1 MAPPLITAFVRPR
14 LAAPL
19 TWGTPIDSL
28 IAVPAETEESVTSR
42 ALFIFGLTYVAYA
55 VLYLAR
61 KPVSVVK
68 TTLEAELKMSIAALG
83 RIDAA
88 LLLAY
93 TAGQL
98 LLGRT
103 VAMLGRTLPLVL
115 AFALSGASTATFGLA
130 SSASSMAAAW
140 AASGFFAAS
149 ANPLMVILIGEVRL
163 RRVRDA

>member
-130 SSASSMAAAW
+130 SSASSMATAW